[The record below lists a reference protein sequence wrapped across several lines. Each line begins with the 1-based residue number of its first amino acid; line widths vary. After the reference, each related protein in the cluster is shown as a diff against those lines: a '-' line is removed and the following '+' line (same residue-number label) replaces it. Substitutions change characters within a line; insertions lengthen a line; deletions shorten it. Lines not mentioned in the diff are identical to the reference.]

1 MRAKVGI
8 SEKQSET
15 TDQGSGQEQDD
26 GRESVLGQGL
36 GSGLAQ
42 GPGLGGVSMG
52 VSMLGDDL
60 ENDMNMDLDHS
71 TGGLGGSSDYGM
83 TAQTLK
89 NNGVSG
95 GSREYDGAGGSNGVG
110 SSGGGGGGSGMIRP
124 RPPPL
129 QTTQP
134 STTTSHTQSTIGNT
148 YPGTGSSSG
157 NGSGSGAH
165 TGSSGSGPGLGS
177 GLGSGP
183 GRGSTTPSNP
193 VSPSV
198 MATAAWPQTHDSNH
212 NNDKKTPVFNFDFP
226 SHQEGEN
233 RHSGGNGIG
242 RHSGGSSGGSG
253 SGDHTGLSSSS
264 KKSRANRGSVSVI
277 AGSEPAPFT
286 YPPND
291 VPVAVAMSGVHI
303 SGKVDISTNSGRL
316 IITRL
321 ITTTLL
327 ILSLFTALSYVHM
340 SLMITGYRTHPIS
353 FSPFSTHP

>member
-15 TDQGSGQEQDD
+15 TDQEQEQEA
-26 GRESVLGQGL
+26 GRDTVLGQGLGSGL

-60 ENDMNMDLDHS
+60 ENEMNMDLDHS
-71 TGGLGGSSDYGM
+71 TDGLGGSSDYGM

-95 GSREYDGAGGSNGVG
+95 GSREYDGAGG

-134 STTTSHTQSTIGNT
+134 STTTSHTQSTIGNI

-157 NGSGSGAH
+157 NGGGPH
-165 TGSSGSGPGLGS
+165 TGSSGS

-198 MATAAWPQTHDSNH
+198 MATAAWPQSHDSNH

-291 VPVAVAMSGVHI
+291 VPVAVAVSGVHI
-303 SGKVDISTNSGRL
+303 SGKVNVSTNSGRM
-316 IITRL
+316 ITRML
-321 ITTTLL
+321 LTTLL
-327 ILSLFTALSYVHM
+327 FLSLFTSFNWLSYTPYFIQ
-340 SLMITGYRTHPIS
+340 SLFNTPLDHTLTTTIKTLPIVQ
-353 FSPFSTHP
+353 